1 MKSRIFG
8 KKITLA
14 VLVGIL
20 TLSLAACSGK
30 NNADSNAANAN
41 MKEDTKTEAS
51 AEGAINAITREQGSG
66 TRSAFT
72 EITGVMEKDAD
83 GNEVDNTSEELSVQ
97 NSTNA
102 VLTTVSNDE
111 NAIGYI
117 SLGSLND
124 TVKALKVE
132 GVEADHDKVKSG
144 DYKIA
149 RPFNLVYKADLDPA
163 AQDLI
168 DFIMSDEG
176 QEIVSNEGYV
186 GDPQGKKYEGS
197 GSNAHLT
204 IAGSTSVTPLME
216 KLIEGYKKY
225 NPDFQGDIQATGS
238 SAGVKAAQDGSAQI
252 GMASR
257 EIKPEETGVEK
268 LVIAMDGI
276 AVIVNNDSPVE
287 DLTIEQIKDIFTGK
301 ITDWS
306 EIK

>member
-8 KKITLA
+8 KKLTLA

-20 TLSLAACSGK
+20 SLSLAACSGK
-30 NNADSNAANAN
+30 NDAGNNAGNS
-41 MKEDTKTEAS
+41 KEDTKTEAS
-51 AEGAINAITREQGSG
+51 AGGPINAITREQGSG

-102 VLTTVSNDE
+102 VLTAVSNDE

-149 RPFNLVYKADLDPA
+149 RPFNLVYKSDLDPA

-186 GDPQGKKYEGS
+186 GNPQGKKYEGS
-197 GSNAHLT
+197 GSTAHLT

-238 SAGVKAAQDGSAQI
+238 SAGIKAAQDGSAQI

-257 EIKPEETGVEK
+257 EIKPEETGIEK

-276 AVIVNNDSPVE
+276 AVIVNNDSKVE
-287 DLTIEQIKDIFTGK
+287 DLTIEQIRDIFTGK
-301 ITDWS
+301 ISDWS

>member
-8 KKITLA
+8 KKLTLA

-20 TLSLAACSGK
+20 SLSLAACSGK
-30 NNADSNAANAN
+30 NDAGNNTGNA
-41 MKEDTKTEAS
+41 KEDTKTEAS
-51 AEGAINAITREQGSG
+51 AGGPINAITREQGSG

-102 VLTTVSNDE
+102 VLTAVSNDE

-197 GSNAHLT
+197 GSTAHLT

-238 SAGVKAAQDGSAQI
+238 SAGIKAAQDGSAQI

-257 EIKPEETGVEK
+257 EIKPEETGIEK

-276 AVIVNNDSPVE
+276 AVIVNNDSKVE
-287 DLTIEQIKDIFTGK
+287 NLTIEQIRDIFTGK
-301 ITDWS
+301 ISDWS